1 MAVVRMGISTP
12 TLNTDTTVYTADAS
26 YLSSVIVT
34 NKGASAATARVW
46 VVPLGATTASQYGYI
61 LYDVPVPAN
70 NSLESHRFA
79 IKLGDVVRVRA
90 NSSDVSFSLNGVY
103 DGTASIDAHLL
114 QTTSVHGIADT
125 ANLATL
131 TTTTA
136 LNNRL
141 IAIELGLGI
150 FD

>member
-1 MAVVRMGISTP
+1 M
-12 TLNTDTTVYTADAS
+12 
-26 YLSSVIVT
+26 
-34 NKGASAATARVW
+34 
-46 VVPLGATTASQYGYI
+46 
-61 LYDVPVPAN
+61 
-70 NSLESHRFA
+70 
-79 IKLGDVVRVRA
+79 
-90 NSSDVSFSLNGVY
+90 Y

>member
-1 MAVVRMGISTP
+1 MGISNPAANTA
-12 TLNTDTTVYTADAS
+12 TLIFTSAAA
-26 YLSSVIVT
+26 YLTSMIIS
-34 NKGASAATARVW
+34 NKHASAATARVW
-46 VVPLGATTASQYGYI
+46 VAPTGATAGEYGYI
-61 LYDVPVPAN
+61 LYDVAIPAGE
-70 NSLESHRFA
+70 SLESHRFG
-79 IKLGDVVRVRA
+79 ISNGDTVYVQASTA
-90 NSSDVSFSLNGVY
+90 NLSFSLTGIY
-103 DGTASIDAHLL
+103 DSDASIDAHVI

-131 TTTTA
+131 TTTNA

>member
-34 NKGASAATARVW
+34 NKSGSAATARVW
-46 VVPLGATTASQYGYI
+46 VVPLGATTASEYGYI

-90 NSSDVSFSLNGVY
+90 NSSNVSFSLNGVY